1 MTNPFGRE
9 RDETLG
15 RMLREH
21 YTAGDHQTF
30 VDGVLA
36 LVREQPRSASEV
48 LAGWIRPWLAIAALL
63 TLVALGWSL
72 SRSQAADV
80 VRLDEAVRPGDAPAS
95 LFASESLD
103 RDGVLAVA
111 LGEP

>member
-1 MTNPFGRE
+1 MTNPFGAE

-21 YTAGDHQTF
+21 YTAGGHQAF

-36 LVREQPRSASEV
+36 LTRERPGSAFEV
-48 LAGWIRPWLAIAALL
+48 LAGWIRPWVAVAALL

-72 SRSQAADV
+72 SRSRAADV